1 MKIGM
6 KEHIDVTTGVQDEVA
21 ISFETNAVAFYAT
34 INGLA
39 KDKIGYPIRELSTNA
54 WDASRGN
61 FEVHLPTSLNPV
73 FRVRDFGPG
82 MSADA
87 MKNVYSRLYSST
99 KRWTN
104 NQVGGWGL
112 GSKSPYA
119 YLIGDHG
126 SGSYNVTSYHEGMMR
141 TYVLSLEAGGKPVMR
156 MLVAA
161 PSNEPSGMDVSFAV
175 RREDIQ
181 TFVTRA
187 HQILWSFNPRPTIT
201 PSLNWDEPEIQ
212 ASGDGWTS
220 YKKGT
225 VPFSGPHV
233 RMGCVMYPFDLRQV
247 ETSGFLDI
255 YDTVLFEAP
264 IGSLKVTL
272 SREEL
277 AFDDTTKATL
287 KGLVASYEQS
297 MFSQIQAK
305 VDASTSLFEAVYNFE
320 QASSGLGPT
329 REHALQ
335 QVVTWN
341 GMKLYSH
348 IGRDDFKTCQLPEGW
363 SSVDRFED
371 TVVRTTWAKDAAI
384 VIEHNPCY
392 SIQRFAM
399 ANLVETKV
407 LWVRCKRIHRAKALA
422 ALGNPENVIDLDTFK
437 VPVEARTGKTTRK
450 RRTLVVSGSGVLCKV
465 TQGVDLA
472 EGGVYIEEVLG
483 AHRYPHKYIVNGRT
497 ISEYDLDNIMK
508 ICLELGVVE
517 QGQIFLV
524 QRPDSKDILGDQW
537 SKIDLVDD
545 LKCFINV
552 GDISSIHDKTVA
564 SMDYGIQKLAKLQV
578 IDNAPEDI
586 KAFHQKAR
594 ELYLSLTNQG
604 SRETTVSDKAYSVLK
619 KLNAQLDEMT
629 TMECPIE
636 KIGQEYDEMDL
647 RYPLLH
653 TVISN
658 LVSSWRGE
666 IESTKELR
674 HYFELLAR
682 PSAPSPIQENG
693 NDGDMEALE
702 AAA

>member
-6 KEHIDVTTGVQDEVA
+6 KEHTDVVSGVKDEIG
-21 ISFETNAVAFYAT
+21 ISFEANAVAFYAT
-34 INGLA
+34 VSGLA

-73 FRVRDFGPG
+73 FRVRDFGTG
-82 MSADA
+82 MSADD

-99 KRWTN
+99 KRSTN
-104 NQVGGWGL
+104 DQVGGWGL

-119 YLIGDHG
+119 YLIGDNG

-156 MLVAA
+156 MLIEA

-175 RREDIQ
+175 RREDIYS
-181 TFVTRA
+181 FVDRA
-187 HQILWSFNPRPTIT
+187 KQILWSFNPRPTIA
-201 PSLNWDEPEIQ
+201 PAMNWGEPEIQ

-247 ETSGFLDI
+247 ETGGFLDV

-277 AFDDTTKATL
+277 AYDDTTKTTL
-287 KGLVASYEQS
+287 KDLVASYEQS

-320 QASSGLGPT
+320 QAASGLGAT

-335 QVVTWN
+335 KVITWN
-341 GMKLYSH
+341 GMKLDSH
-348 IGRDDFKTCQLPEGW
+348 IKRDDFKTCQLPEGW
-363 SSVDRFED
+363 GSVDRFED
-371 TVVRTTWAKDAAI
+371 VCVRTTWAKDATI

-392 SIQRFAM
+392 SIHRFAM
-399 ANLVETKV
+399 ANLVGTKV
-407 LWVRCKRIHRAKALA
+407 LWVRCKRIHREKTLA
-422 ALGNPENVIDLDTFK
+422 ALGNPENIIDLDTFK

-450 RRTLVVSGSGVLCKV
+450 RRTLVVSSNGDLHKV

-472 EGGVYIEEVLG
+472 EGGIYIEELVG
-483 AHRYPHKYIVNGRT
+483 ARRYPVRYLVNGKSIT
-497 ISEYDLDNIMK
+497 EYELDNIMK
-508 ICLELGVVE
+508 TCLDLGVLE

-524 QRPDSKDILGDQW
+524 QRPDSKDILGEQW
-537 SKIDLVDD
+537 SEIDLVDD
-545 LKCFINV
+545 VKSFINTSE
-552 GDISSIHDKTVA
+552 ISSTHDKTVA
-564 SMDYGIQKLAKLQV
+564 SMDYSLQKIAKLRD
-578 IDNAPEDI
+578 IETAPEDI

-604 SRETTVSDKAYSVLK
+604 NREATASDKAYSVLK
-619 KLNAQLDEMT
+619 KLNVQLDEVT
-629 TMECPIE
+629 NLECPIE
-636 KIGQEYDEMDL
+636 KIAEEYNELDL
-647 RYPLLH
+647 KYPLLR

-658 LVSSWRGE
+658 FVNSWRGE
-666 IESTKELR
+666 TESTKEIR
-674 HYFELLAR
+674 HYFELLTR
-682 PSAPSPIQENG
+682 PSAPSPLQENG
-693 NDGDMEALE
+693 NDSDAEALE
-702 AAA
+702 VAA